1 VAWALRG
8 PPTGADAA
16 PGTHASGV
24 SGAGRW
30 HGRVRQGRGAGPAHQ
45 RRGRRWPPALV
56 CRTSAVQPA
65 AAQPACCQLRGA
77 AALTERQ
84 RRLTQ
89 AQYLLLFTL
98 VVSSGGF
105 LFGYGLHP
113 LCRPSQHSAPGAVLT
128 RSSPSGRY
136 DTGVIAGA
144 LPYLRDTLLKDYESD
159 AARCAPARAPL
170 AAPRSA
176 ACAALLAGAG
186 HPLKTLSPGR
196 RRRAGPSADR
206 PASAH
211 AASVPPPPAPGP
223 TSPAGWAQQQAPAP
237 PALDRS
243 RTSR

>member
-1 VAWALRG
+1 MAPG
-8 PPTGADAA
+8 PGVPDVGGAAGGSATSLLPTSWGGGADRALA
-16 PGTHASGV
+16 QADA
-24 SGAGRW
+24 GA
-30 HGRVRQGRGAGPAHQ
+30 V
-45 RRGRRWPPALV
+45 
-56 CRTSAVQPA
+56 PA
-65 AAQPACCQLRGA
+65 ALHACRELWGLSFWVRA
-77 AALTERQ
+77 FPPLPS
-84 RRLTQ
+84 LP
-89 AQYLLLFTL
+89 TL
-98 VVSSGGF
+98 
-105 LFGYGLHP
+105 
-113 LCRPSQHSAPGAVLT
+113 CTRGAVLT

-159 AARCAPARAPL
+159 AARCAPPCAPL
-170 AAPRSA
+170 AAARSA